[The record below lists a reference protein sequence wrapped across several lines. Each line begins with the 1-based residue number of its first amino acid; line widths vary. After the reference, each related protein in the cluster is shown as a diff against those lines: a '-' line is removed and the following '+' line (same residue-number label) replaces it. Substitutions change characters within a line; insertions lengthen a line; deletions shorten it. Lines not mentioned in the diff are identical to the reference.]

1 LTEQSRL
8 FRRIEGDF
16 YMIKQAHWKK
26 RLAVALTGGLL
37 MLNTVIALAA
47 PVELTL
53 EDSIAMALNS
63 NPAIKM
69 TDADRK
75 SAELQI
81 NIAKG
86 EKLPA
91 LTISHSDNIFHS
103 GADLDTDYTT
113 SVSLGLN
120 LYTGGKTESDISSA
134 KLKLKVA
141 DSAVEQSKQKIKL
154 DATNDYFTILQTK
167 NSLKVSQ
174 EAVDQMEVHLK
185 NVQAQYAVGTVAK
198 SDVLRSEVELA
209 NNQQALIK
217 AKNAYD
223 LAISNL
229 NNVIGLP
236 LDTDVIVKDE
246 LKHEKYTLTLTDSIQ
261 YALTHRPEA
270 IQADYSIDVAKE
282 AVKGY
287 KAGKLPTVSATAKT
301 GWKDK
306 DFPGA
311 DNNSW
316 SIGLAAS
323 WTPFDS
329 GVTNA
334 KIKQSDSA
342 VVKAVEQAR
351 QTKDTVQLD
360 VRQAYLNM
368 SEAEKRIDTT
378 QVAVEKAE
386 EDFKIAQVRY
396 SAGVG
401 TNTDVIDA
409 QVALTTAKNNY
420 IQAMYDFNTNKA
432 SLIKAMGVPVVEAKN
447 K

>member
-1 LTEQSRL
+1 
-8 FRRIEGDF
+8 
-16 YMIKQAHWKK
+16 MIKHAHWKK

-37 MLNTVIALAA
+37 MLNTVVALAA

-81 NIAKG
+81 KVAKSG
-86 EKLPA
+86 NLPA
-91 LTISHSDNIFHS
+91 LAIVHNDTLAHS
-103 GADLDTDYTT
+103 GVDKVTDFNT
-113 SVSLGLN
+113 SVSLGIN
-120 LYTGGKTESDISSA
+120 LYTGGKTESDVSAA

-154 DATNDYFTILQTK
+154 DATNGYFTILQTK
-167 NSLKVSQ
+167 NALKVSQ
-174 EAVDQMEVHLK
+174 EAVDQMEAHLK

-229 NNVIGLP
+229 NNIIGLP
-236 LDTDVIVKDE
+236 LDTEVTVKDE
-246 LKHEKYTLTLTDSIQ
+246 LKHERYTMALADSIQ
-261 YALTHRPEA
+261 YALAHRPEA
-270 IQADYSIDVAKE
+270 IQADYNIDVQKE
-282 AVKGY
+282 AVKG
-287 KAGKLPTVSATAKT
+287 AESGKLPTVSANATT
-301 GWKDK
+301 GWQDK

-316 SIGLAAS
+316 SIGLKAT

-342 VVKAVEQAR
+342 VVKATEQAR
-351 QTKDTVQLD
+351 QTKDSVQLD

-368 SEAEKRIDTT
+368 SEAEKRIDTN
-378 QVAVEKAE
+378 QVAVEKGE

-401 TNTDVIDA
+401 TNIDVIDA
-409 QVALTTAKNNY
+409 QVALTQAKNNY
-420 IQAMYDFNTNKA
+420 IQAMYDFNTSKA
-432 SLIKAMGVPVVEAKN
+432 NLIKAMGVPVVEVK

>member
-1 LTEQSRL
+1 
-8 FRRIEGDF
+8 
-16 YMIKQAHWKK
+16 MIKHAHWKK

-37 MLNTVIALAA
+37 MLNTVVALAA

-81 NIAKG
+81 KIAKSD
-86 EKLPA
+86 KLPT
-91 LTISHSDNIFHS
+91 LELKHSNKLAHS
-103 GADLDTDYTT
+103 GADKDSDFTNSIT
-113 SVSLGLN
+113 LGLD
-120 LYTGGKTESDISSA
+120 LYNGGKTESNVSAA

-154 DATNDYFTILQTK
+154 DATNGYFTILQTQ
-167 NSLKVSQ
+167 NALKVSQ
-174 EAVDQMEVHLK
+174 EAVDQMEAHLK

-229 NNVIGLP
+229 NNIIGLP
-236 LDTDVIVKDE
+236 LDTEVKVKDE
-246 LKHEKYTLTLTDSIQ
+246 LQHEKYNLSLTESIQ

-282 AVKGY
+282 AVKSA
-287 KAGKLPTVSATAKT
+287 KSGKLPKVSANAVSSW
-301 GWKDK
+301 GDK
-306 DFPGA
+306 DFPGTE
-311 DNNSW
+311 NNDW
-316 SIGLAAS
+316 SIGLTAT

-329 GVTNA
+329 GVTNTL
-334 KIKQSDSA
+334 IKQNDSA
-342 VVKAVEQAR
+342 VLKATELAR

-368 SEAEKRIDTT
+368 SEAEKRIDTS
-378 QVAVEKAE
+378 QVAVAQAE

-409 QVALTTAKNNY
+409 QVALTQAKNNY
-420 IQAMYDFNTNKA
+420 IQAMYDFNTSKA
-432 SLIKAMGVPVVEAKN
+432 NLIKAMGVPVVEAK